1 MKKSCPTKISRK
13 FSRVNSGFTLIE
25 LLITMTI
32 ITLLFSIG
40 IAQYN
45 KFNRR
50 QILVKAKD
58 ELVSNLRLAQGKS
71 LAAEK
76 PTGCLTNLLEGH
88 RLEFVNNQEYRI
100 VAVCGS
106 GPNYP
111 EVKPIISLPKNVTK
125 QGDPKQAVFFR
136 VLSQGS
142 PTDAT
147 ITLSGFGET
156 TTVAVTTSGE
166 IK

>member
-1 MKKSCPTKISRK
+1 MKKSCP
-13 FSRVNSGFTLIE
+13 GFTLIE

-40 IAQYN
+40 MAQYN

-58 ELVSNLRLAQGKS
+58 ELVSNLRLAQSKS

-76 PTGCLTNLLEGH
+76 PTTCTDILSGH
-88 RLEFVNNQEYRI
+88 KVKFINNQNYKI
-100 VAVCGS
+100 IAVCG
-106 GPNYP
+106 N
-111 EVKPIISLPKNVTK
+111 EVDIKDITLPTGVS
-125 QGDPKQAVFFR
+125 KQAGNEVFFR

-142 PTDAT
+142 PTDTA